1 MAKTLKTHREW
12 VVVAALIV
20 VGAAVSESASG
31 QVANS
36 AETKASASAEG
47 TNAVSG
53 RLRSWELPPIIVTA
67 DRTERLSDYREDDR
81 IGSYGQPR
89 WTATRK
95 FTTTR
100 VYVVPEGK
108 MEAEYWLR
116 STFNKDGTVNYRSLY
131 EAEIGLPHRLQL
143 DFYARTDQQAGGEV
157 YNSQQYEVRYA
168 LADWGELPA
177 NPTLYLEWI
186 RHEDDGEPNQ
196 VEPKLLLGG
205 DICPR
210 WHWGLNLVG
219 EFQTGGELER
229 EYSVRSGISHTLVD
243 SKFAIGAESQA
254 NFTDTKDDR
263 GDLESA
269 VTVGPSFQYRPV
281 SQMTV
286 NFAPLFGVT
295 GDSPVAQ
302 VWLNAGWEF

>member
-1 MAKTLKTHREW
+1 MEKTLKTHRKGA
-12 VVVAALIV
+12 VVAALIV
-20 VGAAVSESASG
+20 VGAAVSERASG
-31 QVANS
+31 QVTNS
-36 AETKASASAEG
+36 AETKVSASAEG

-81 IGSYGQPR
+81 VGSYGQPR

-286 NFAPLFGVT
+286 NFAQLFGVT